1 MGVDFLHFMVMTDED
16 AALAANDAYYR
27 AFRTSDFSAMS
38 ELWAEDG
45 ISCIHPGWTVLVGR
59 QAVLDSYRAILANP
73 NQERVDHRQDR
84 VIASA
89 DDARVFCIE
98 VIEGAAMVLAA
109 TNWFRRIDGN
119 WRLIHHQ
126 ASPIAGLMPDL
137 NAEAP
142 SRRLN

>member
-1 MGVDFLHFMVMTDED
+1 MGVDFLHFMVMTDEN
-16 AALAANDAYYR
+16 AVLAANDAYYR

-38 ELWAEDG
+38 ALWADDG

-73 NQERVDHRQDR
+73 NQERVDHRQDM

-98 VIEGAAMVLAA
+98 IIDGAAMVLAA

-119 WRLIHHQ
+119 WRLVHHQ
-126 ASPIAGLMPDL
+126 ASPIAGMLPDL
-137 NAEAP
+137 TAEAP